1 MTKEDLLVLQSWAE
15 GLCGANA
22 RLAKRAWLILENH
35 QRKSPQ
41 LISGA
46 WGDSKEAQKWIK
58 SFHSLGL
65 PGILDAPRT
74 GRSRTYKSVEV
85 KLSSLQDQD
94 KKTDNKKVLE
104 KLSKKEKEAL
114 WRLKRNKGL
123 NFLRNRGG
131 LDLEVQTTAALSDL
145 FSLLITPHIQVIST
159 LSNSRMH
166 LDELNGV
173 WLQVDKKIKP
183 TNGLLK
189 NPQNLLAALKI
200 KISRSEVSQ
209 AVYEKKSKKLLDLF
223 IGKSIECLEGF
234 STTYPKKL
242 SVTVIVDIKGG
253 HELVY
258 FLTKFRKSS
267 LFENP
272 TDLATLKLK
281 SFKVIPHF
289 KNRAETFQ
297 YLLATEFEQSNHE
310 ELGELLD
317 CISIKRKDYF
327 CWIRKPDIDLV
338 QNESNWLK
346 SEIVHD
352 E

>member
-65 PGILDAPRT
+65 TGLLDAPRP
-74 GRSRTYKSVEV
+74 GRSRTHKNVEV
-85 KLSSLQDQD
+85 KLSSLQDHD
-94 KKTDNKKVLE
+94 KKADKRKVLE

-114 WRLKRNKGL
+114 WRLKRNKGV

-131 LDLEVQTTAALSDL
+131 LDLDVQTTATLSDL
-145 FSLLITPHIQVIST
+145 FSLLITPNIQVLST

-166 LDELNGV
+166 LDELNGT
-173 WLQVDKKIKP
+173 WLQVDKKINP
-183 TNGLLK
+183 THGPLK
-189 NPQNLLAALKI
+189 IPHNLLAALKI
-200 KISRSEVSQ
+200 KISRSDASQ
-209 AVYEKKSKKLLDLF
+209 AFYEKKSKKMLDLF
-223 IGKSIECLEGF
+223 ICKTVECLESF
-234 STTYPKKL
+234 SSTYPKKL
-242 SVTVIVDIKGG
+242 SITVIVDIKGG
-253 HELVY
+253 EELVDV
-258 FLTKFRKSS
+258 LTQFRKSS
-267 LFENP
+267 LFENQ
-272 TDLATLKLK
+272 TDWATSNLK
-281 SFKVIPHF
+281 SFQVIPHF

-297 YLLATEFEQSNHE
+297 YLLAKEFEHSNQE

-327 CWIRKPDIDLV
+327 CWIRKPDIDLI

-346 SEIVHD
+346 SELIQD

>member
-35 QRKSPQ
+35 RRKSPQ

-46 WGDSKEAQKWIK
+46 WGDSKEAQNWIK

-65 PGILDAPRT
+65 PGILDAPRA
-74 GRSRTYKSVEV
+74 GRSRTYKNVEV
-85 KLSSLQDQD
+85 KLSSLQNQD
-94 KKTDNKKVLE
+94 KKTDKKKVLE

-114 WRLKRNKGL
+114 WRLKRNKGVS
-123 NFLRNRGG
+123 FLRNRGG

-145 FSLLITPHIQVIST
+145 FSLFITPHIQVLST

-166 LDELNGV
+166 LDELNGI
-173 WLQVDKKIKP
+173 WLQVDRRIKP
-183 TNGLLK
+183 TNGPLK

-209 AVYEKKSKKLLDLF
+209 AFYEEKSKKMLDLF
-223 IGKSIECLEGF
+223 ISKTVECLEGF

-242 SVTVIVDIKGG
+242 SVAVVVDIKGG
-253 HELVY
+253 EELVH
-258 FLTKFRKSS
+258 FLTQFRKSS
-267 LFENP
+267 LFENQ
-272 TDLATLKLK
+272 TDLATSNLK
-281 SFKVIPHF
+281 SFQVIPHF
-289 KNRAETFQ
+289 KNRAQTFQ
-297 YLLATEFEQSNHE
+297 YLLAKEFEHSNQE

-327 CWIRKPDIDLV
+327 CWIRKPDIALV
-338 QNESNWLK
+338 QNESNWRK
-346 SEIVHD
+346 SELIQD